1 MEAVR
6 SVEARFPYIKLGWSV
21 HTREEVI
28 DRVEAEYARLD
39 RLVSSLSADDFAVP
53 LLFSDDAPERWTV
66 KDGLLHVTICK
77 EHEGRLIH
85 RWPRTGE
92 EREAPRGDSGRRR
105 SWREAPSQEV
115 LDWHRQVHAD
125 FMRAVVAAPDAE
137 IARRHAWR
145 WPVQATHHSR
155 RHRLGMEKALLAAGR
170 SIPHEAPPTP
180 QQLVDRLHQSFNAG
194 ADPTLGVRVQLD
206 ITGKGGGRWWLR
218 VDRGECTTGQGDVP
232 RPDLTIGMRVQQ
244 FVRLRLGESPAILGA
259 ATGTI
264 KVTGRLSLGEALRVL
279 SLLKPDY
286 RWPNW

>member
-1 MEAVR
+1 
-6 SVEARFPYIKLGWSV
+6 
-21 HTREEVI
+21 
-28 DRVEAEYARLD
+28 
-39 RLVSSLSADDFAVP
+39 
-53 LLFSDDAPERWTV
+53 
-66 KDGLLHVTICK
+66 
-77 EHEGRLIH
+77 
-85 RWPRTGE
+85 
-92 EREAPRGDSGRRR
+92 
-105 SWREAPSQEV
+105 
-115 LDWHRQVHAD
+115 
-125 FMRAVVAAPDAE
+125 
-137 IARRHAWR
+137 
-145 WPVQATHHSR
+145 
-155 RHRLGMEKALLAAGR
+155 MEKALLAAGR
-170 SIPHEAPPTP
+170 SIPYEAPPTP

-218 VDRGECTTGQGDVP
+218 VDRSECTTGQGDVP